1 MAAPKPTTL
10 YTSSRGLN
18 TRLDPQRL
26 MHGTKDDPGAVEFAQ
41 AVNVDI
47 DDRGL
52 VTIRKGSSLLQAG
65 AFHSLFRARGG
76 DCFVVQDRTSDAAIF
91 KVDPSTYTLTGIR
104 SGLAKGSR
112 VCFTQA
118 NYSTFYANG
127 AQNGVIQSG
136 VSFDWPVSTHDG
148 EDVGLVFSAAP
159 VGRHIAFQR
168 GGLMFISVG
177 NVLWVNHFPF
187 NFGLYSMATGYVQLE
202 TDIVMICPVQ
212 QGVFVSDSKAT
223 WFFRGTS
230 WFDFS
235 QEKVADYPAL
245 EWSLAHDEISLR
257 DIEMDM
263 PGNARIWGS
272 VEGVCL
278 GTDDGTFINLTK
290 ERIKCPSERSSGS
303 CLITDTHIIHTSN

>member
-112 VCFTQA
+112 VCLPRPTTAPFMPTA
-118 NYSTFYANG
+118 HRTGLSRAAFRST
-127 AQNGVIQSG
+127 
-136 VSFDWPVSTHDG
+136 
-148 EDVGLVFSAAP
+148 
-159 VGRHIAFQR
+159 GR
-168 GGLMFISVG
+168 
-177 NVLWVNHFPF
+177 
-187 NFGLYSMATGYVQLE
+187 
-202 TDIVMICPVQ
+202 
-212 QGVFVSDSKAT
+212 
-223 WFFRGTS
+223 
-230 WFDFS
+230 
-235 QEKVADYPAL
+235 
-245 EWSLAHDEISLR
+245 
-257 DIEMDM
+257 
-263 PGNARIWGS
+263 
-272 VEGVCL
+272 
-278 GTDDGTFINLTK
+278 
-290 ERIKCPSERSSGS
+290 
-303 CLITDTHIIHTSN
+303 